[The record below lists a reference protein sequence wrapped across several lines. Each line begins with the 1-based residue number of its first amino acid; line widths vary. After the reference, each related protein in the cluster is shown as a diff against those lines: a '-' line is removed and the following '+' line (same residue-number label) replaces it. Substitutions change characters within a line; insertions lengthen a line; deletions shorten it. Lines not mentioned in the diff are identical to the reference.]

1 MPPKTKTR
9 ESTTEKETVS
19 SVQAPAAVT
28 AALQVNDSIS
38 TDSETTGPTPI
49 TKLDK
54 SCGIGAA
61 DLKKLQEA
69 GFCTVESI
77 AFAPRKSLLAVKGI
91 SDAKADKLA
100 VSLIKM
106 KRNTKELKVLS
117 RLKQQ
122 NLFQWVLQQLLNT
135 IKNVQKLS
143 N

>member
-9 ESTTEKETVS
+9 DSIAEKSIDTSTVAES
-19 SVQAPAAVT
+19 PAAVT
-28 AALQVNDSIS
+28 AALQQVNDSVC
-38 TDSETTGPTPI
+38 TDGDGGGPTLI

-54 SCGIGAA
+54 SCGIGSA

-100 VSLIKM
+100 VCSLAL
-106 KRNTKELKVLS
+106 RTV
-117 RLKQQ
+117 RP
-122 NLFQWVLQQLLNT
+122 
-135 IKNVQKLS
+135 
-143 N
+143 